1 MGADKHLGLHW
12 KGSAALDWASS
23 RARRCFDEET
33 FVKESLLGD
42 GEPLLN
48 VHVRIQNHAQNL
60 QVCSAIDEPEQSLRL
75 WFHGVHDMDTV
86 QCSVLKAQRRLPV
99 PAGGCCSRDKLCG
112 NTLNHKRLSPWNWEL
127 VQRRRVSVQQQ

>member
-1 MGADKHLGLHW
+1 MPLGALVNGVGAPGIREEWDLMNISDW

-60 QVCSAIDEPEQSLRL
+60 QVCSAIDEPERS
-75 WFHGVHDMDTV
+75 H
-86 QCSVLKAQRRLPV
+86 SV
-99 PAGGCCSRDKLCG
+99 SR
-112 NTLNHKRLSPWNWEL
+112 SP
-127 VQRRRVSVQQQ
+127 